1 MAMKEKL
8 KNILVLFYTFFK
20 IGLFTFGGGY
30 AMVGIIQNNIVEKKK
45 WIKQDEFFEIL
56 VIAESTPGPISV
68 NVATYVGYKVA
79 GIVGSIFST
88 FALVLPSLLIIYVI
102 SLFFDEFLALEIV
115 SKAFKGIKVGV
126 MVLLITTI
134 IKLAKQ
140 MKRDAYFYIVM
151 SIALIIM
158 ITFSI
163 FIPDFT
169 WISLILIG
177 IGLALGIINTAI
189 ANHHQKEKIKW
200 FF

>member
-88 FALVLPSLLIIYVI
+88 FGLVLPSLLIIYVI

-115 SKAFKGIKVGV
+115 NKAFKGIKVGV

-189 ANHHQKEKIKW
+189 ANHHQKEKIK
-200 FF
+200 